1 MTRLRPTWLLALALA
16 PFSQAASGGVVS
28 PLVAARVTIDNA
40 SELLFAGTDADGGI
54 DDWYLSNGV
63 VQAIIDDAGPQAD
76 LVGVVPSPPAKQ
88 SEAGFTGGTLIDL
101 GRVGENNDQLAQMF
115 SVGGLSQDNFFV
127 LDDITSETTPTVAKI
142 TATGGVL
149 GFAVPAED
157 LDVVMEYSL
166 GLDDDFLTITT
177 TVTNNGSV
185 NAAPLGGLLDVFIW
199 TDKGPL
205 PFSPA
210 PGLGFD
216 HPTIDISNPLASL
229 EQPPFSA
236 APGSAG
242 PADGVVDPVSGA
254 VAGEVSYGLLGVQAT
269 FDPDGAGA
277 TPPTYD
283 FPVDTLF
290 GVSSHELTAF
300 GNTPLCFCGLPPTG
314 TLTYTRRIYVGTRND
329 VASVA
334 NPILQEM
341 ATRAGFETGTIS
353 GDIDGAESS
362 DVVATGIA
370 TRTGGTPLTAFPDDT
385 PVTQFRTG
393 DDGTF
398 SGVVL
403 PVGTYDLEVRSA
415 ERDVLTVTGVSV
427 SSGTDTPVTVPVLS
441 GLGTVEFEVF
451 EKRQGPDLAIPAKA
465 TFKGRK
471 GDPDPVF
478 ARDVSVREL
487 SPGGDNTVNNQSFG
501 GSLAQGNLVYLARGT
516 GSVQVRPGRYEVYAS
531 RGPEYTVQK
540 KNVTV
545 KAGKNK
551 RLKFVLTRLLETPDA
566 ISGDFHIHS
575 ARSLD
580 SSAGL
585 SARVASFA
593 GEGLEVMVS
602 TDHDFHLDYT
612 PVIDELDLE
621 PFITSIVGVEVT
633 GSVPNPPAFPQSTGH
648 INSWP
653 MTVDAN
659 ARRDGSIED
668 EFVAPNF
675 IFKRL
680 RDAGGDVIQYNHV
693 RAGSSGLTS
702 IGFFNNMGCG
712 RCEND
717 VDQTCSVDGDCPAD
731 PAPQNCTCVGYQ
743 TDRPITAAPNDEL
756 LSDDVQGN
764 SGVTNPDNIRN
775 IDFDAMEIGNGISP
789 TGYLRLRADW
799 FSLLAQAN
807 LPTKNGPVPIIWG
820 TGVSD
825 SHRISIEAAGYMRTY
840 VLGSGDDPA
849 ALDEADFDA
858 NILAGRMMATTGPF
872 IEATLSD
879 GAGNTAGLGETFTPT
894 SSPLTLQVRVQA
906 SNWIPL
912 EEVRVI
918 VDGDVPVGLAFD
930 ETTTPAVKKAPKKP
944 LSKGKKSVE
953 RFEAAIPLPGS
964 AEDFFVL
971 VEAGQKLDPV
981 PGADPFASLI
991 VPDFVSLAFT
1001 NPIFVDLAGDG
1012 FDPPGLP
1019 PSALARALAPLE
1031 SEAGRA
1037 AARAEEK
1044 KKHRHFPIHQLRI
1057 PEEAV
1062 HRALERT
1069 RH

>member
-1 MTRLRPTWLLALALA
+1 MTRPRPTWLLALPLALL
-16 PFSQAASGGVVS
+16 SEAAAAGVPS
-28 PLVAARVTIDNA
+28 PLVAERVTIDSA
-40 SELLFAGTDADGGI
+40 AELLFTGSDADGGI

-63 VQAIIDDAGPQAD
+63 VQAIIDDVGPQND
-76 LVGVVPSPPAKQ
+76 LIGVVPTPPAKQ

-101 GRVGENNDQLAQMF
+101 GRVSANNDQLAQMF

-127 LDDITSETTPTVAKI
+127 FDLISSETTPTVAKI
-142 TATGGVL
+142 SVTGGLL
-149 GFAVPAED
+149 GFAVPPAD
-157 LDVVMEYSL
+157 LDVLMEYSL
-166 GLDDDFLTITT
+166 GLDDDFLTVTT

-199 TDKGPL
+199 TDRGPL
-205 PFSPA
+205 PFSPLA
-210 PGLGFD
+210 GLGFD
-216 HPTIDISNPLASL
+216 HPTIDISDPLASL
-229 EQPPFSA
+229 EQPSFSA
-236 APGSAG
+236 APGALG
-242 PADGVVDPVSGA
+242 PADGVIDPVSGA
-254 VAGEVSYGLLGVQAT
+254 VAGEVAYGLLGVQAT
-269 FDPDGAGA
+269 FDPDGPGA
-277 TPPTYD
+277 LPPTFD
-283 FPVDTLF
+283 NVVDTLF
-290 GVSSHELTAF
+290 GVSSHEITAL

-334 NPILQEM
+334 NPILEEM

-353 GDIDGAESS
+353 GDIDGAERP

-370 TRTGGTPLTAFPDDT
+370 TRTGGTPLASFPDDT
-385 PVTQFRTG
+385 PVTQFRT
-393 DDGTF
+393 DGTGIF

-415 ERDVLTVTGVSV
+415 ERDVVQVTGISV
-427 SSGTDTPVTVPVLS
+427 TSGTDTPVAVPALS

-451 EKRQGPDLAIPAKA
+451 EKQKGPDLPIPAKA

-471 GDPDPVF
+471 GDPDPIF
-478 ARDVSVREL
+478 ARDVSALEL
-487 SPGGDNTVNNQSFG
+487 SDGGNNTVQTQSFG
-501 GSLAQGNLVYLARGT
+501 GSLAQGNLVYLPDGT
-516 GSVQVRPGRYEVYAS
+516 GSVQVRPGRYEVYGS
-531 RGPEYTVQK
+531 RGPEYTVQRK
-540 KNVTV
+540 KITV
-545 KAGKNK
+545 KAGKTK
-551 RLKFVLTRLLETPDA
+551 RVKFVLTKLLETPDA

-580 SSAGL
+580 ASAGL
-585 SARVASFA
+585 PARVASFA

-602 TDHDFHLDYT
+602 TDHDFHLDYA
-612 PVIDELDLE
+612 PVIEALDLE
-621 PFITSIVGVEVT
+621 PFVTSIVGVEVT

-648 INSWP
+648 INAWP
-653 MTVDAN
+653 MTVAADK
-659 ARRDGSIED
+659 RRDGSIEE

-675 IFKRL
+675 IFSRL
-680 RDAGGDVIQYNHV
+680 REGGADVIQYNHL

-717 VDQTCSVDGDCPAD
+717 VDQTCSGDGDCPAD

-756 LSDDVQGN
+756 LSDDVLGN
-764 SGVTNPDNIRN
+764 SGVANPDGIRN

-789 TGYLRLRADW
+789 NGYLRLRADW

-807 LPTKNGPVPIIWG
+807 APTPSGPVPIIWG

-825 SHRISIEAAGYMRTY
+825 SHRVSIEAPGYMRTY

-849 ALDEADFDA
+849 ALDPAGFDA
-858 NILAGRMMATTGPF
+858 NILAGRMVATTGPF

-918 VDGDVPVGLAFD
+918 VNGDVPAGLAFD
-930 ETTTPAVKKAPKKP
+930 GTTTPAVKKAPKKP

-953 RFEAAIPLPGS
+953 RFDAAIPLPDS
-964 AEDFFVL
+964 ASDFFLL

-981 PGADPFASLI
+981 PAADPFASLI

-1019 PSALARALAPLE
+1019 AAALARATAPLQ
-1031 SEAGRA
+1031 SEAARA
-1037 AARAEEK
+1037 AARAEEE
-1044 KKHRHFPIHQLRI
+1044 KHGRHFPIHQLRI

-1062 HRALERT
+1062 HRALERA
-1069 RH
+1069 RR